1 MITELQRQLFETL
14 RSKEL
19 AGDLG
24 DDEQVRLKQ
33 LTRLVV
39 DEETTQL
46 AATTAHLRAE
56 RLEIQ
61 KQNSSLRK
69 LERRQEAL
77 ARKLERFL
85 SQVQTERASINAEIS
100 TILKDSGSVASR

>member
-1 MITELQRQLFETL
+1 MLTQLQRQLFETL

-19 AGDLG
+19 DGDLT
-24 DDEQVRLKQ
+24 DDEHTRLRQ

-39 DEETTQL
+39 EAEATQL
-46 AATTAHLRAE
+46 AATTARMRQQ

-61 KQNSSLRK
+61 KQSASLRK
-69 LERRQEAL
+69 VERRQEAL

-85 SQVQTERASINAEIS
+85 SQVQTERDSINAEIS
-100 TILKDSGSVASR
+100 TILKDSGSVVSR